1 MVRNFIFHRVSP
13 HVEDVKLTMD
23 LKHFEKCIRHISEK
37 YNVILLED
45 FGTNSFTPDKRKS
58 FATLSF
64 DDGYKDNL
72 DYAVPVLE
80 KYNCKGSFY
89 VVSKCVEEQKP
100 LWVHELEYYFKHTHV
115 LKIDLQFDFLPANLK
130 TTRLPELLSQRMQY
144 FKNLKS
150 WLIKTTTAQK
160 EMVYELLCNNLNDVE
175 IERIVMNWQELSQ
188 LRTAGH
194 YIGAHSHTHNSL
206 INITSD
212 EELTSEFE
220 LPLKFFKE
228 KLGFLPVS
236 FAYPF
241 GFCNSRVKLMAKNT
255 GYQLGLAAQW
265 HQLYDVNKHDSFE
278 IPRIALSNEP
288 WWKTKMRISNKIE
301 IIKSVINYKST
312 ERRPPPPPPEV
323 GT

>member
-1 MVRNFIFHRVSP
+1 MVIKTMIRNFIFHRVLPNIGDS
-13 HVEDVKLTMD
+13 KLAID
-23 LKHFEKCIRHISEK
+23 LRHFEKCINHISGK

-45 FGTNSFTPDKRKS
+45 LERDLFTIDKRKP

-72 DYAVPVLE
+72 DYAVPILE

-100 LWVHELEYYFKHTHV
+100 LWIHELEYYFKHTHV
-115 LKIDLQFDFLPANLK
+115 LKSDMQFDFLPDNLK
-130 TTRLPELLSQRMQY
+130 ITNLPQVVRQRMQY
-144 FKNLKS
+144 FQNLKN
-150 WLIKTTTAQK
+150 WLIKTNTGQK
-160 EMVYELLCNNLNDVE
+160 EMVYTALCNNLNDVE
-175 IERIVMNWQELSQ
+175 IERIVMNWEELSE
-188 LRTAGH
+188 LRSAGH
-194 YIGAHSHTHNSL
+194 YIGAHSHTHTSL
-206 INITSD
+206 TSIVGD
-212 EELTSEFE
+212 EELKNEFE
-220 LPLKFFKE
+220 LPQKLFKD

-241 GFCNSRVKLMAKNT
+241 GLCNSRVKLMAKNT

-265 HQLYDVNKHDSFE
+265 HQLYDVDNHDSFE

-301 IIKSVINYKST
+301 IIKSVINYKSA
-312 ERRPPPPPPEV
+312 ERKKTSAR
-323 GT
+323 